1 NAIGLLLIA
10 TYCFLVG
17 LGGVILGLST
27 ALSSKSPVLV
37 GVGICALVLSLTYLA
52 SSYGLLKLGS
62 WSPLLTT
69 VAFAVSIPLSFFY
82 IWMNHAA
89 FNTALELTGIAVAVA
104 AIWYLQN
111 RNVKRLYQ
119 PMAEQPVTP

>member
-1 NAIGLLLIA
+1 VAFVIMAPNGVVGLVKDFLRAAAPTRLNANAIGLLLIA

-27 ALSSKSPVLV
+27 AMSSKSPVLV
-37 GVGICALVLSLTYLA
+37 GVGICALMLSLAYLA

-82 IWMNHAA
+82 IWTNHAA
-89 FNTALELTGIAVAVA
+89 LNTAL
-104 AIWYLQN
+104 
-111 RNVKRLYQ
+111 
-119 PMAEQPVTP
+119 